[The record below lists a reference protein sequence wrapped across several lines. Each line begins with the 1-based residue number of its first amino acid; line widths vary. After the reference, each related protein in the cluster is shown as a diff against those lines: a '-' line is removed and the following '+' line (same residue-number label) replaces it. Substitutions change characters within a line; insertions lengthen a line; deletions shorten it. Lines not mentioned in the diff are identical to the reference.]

1 MTNNK
6 RLTNE
11 ELTQIKERAEKATRG
26 KWSFVPIDDSL
37 EYFIVGEDGNEAVAS
52 EVFMINDAAFIAHA
66 REDIPKLLAE
76 IGALQEDNAQLR
88 TKVRKARRLDE
99 DFEDTYDFIY
109 GGDNE

>member
-1 MTNNK
+1 MTNNN

-76 IGALQEDNAQLR
+76 VESLR
-88 TKVRKARRLDE
+88 KEIEKEKRRR
-99 DFEDTYDFIY
+99 FIREQGY
-109 GGDNE
+109 LEVYEW

>member
-1 MTNNK
+1 MTNNN

-11 ELTQIKERAEKATRG
+11 ELAQIKERAEKATRG

-66 REDIPKLLAE
+66 RTDIPKLIAEVEYRREKQAELLEYNRQYFAE
-76 IGALQEDNAQLR
+76 IKRLRAEVTRLEMEAL
-88 TKVRKARRLDE
+88 K
-99 DFEDTYDFIY
+99 
-109 GGDNE
+109 